1 MEEDNIEGVRKDVNH
16 VGTYRTGN
24 GKMQCTPVQLI
35 FLFLCN
41 ILRTHM
47 VNVKYSAPIG
57 YNPLMG
63 SACM

>member
-47 VNVKYSAPIG
+47 VNVKIYAFS
-57 YNPLMG
+57 
-63 SACM
+63 